1 MRSQSV
7 SYHGYRFPPD
17 IISHAVWLYYRFCL
31 SFRDAED
38 LLAQRGVTVTYET
51 IRQWCQRFGPVYA
64 RQLRRRRGRMGD
76 TWHLDEVFVTIQ
88 GRQQYLWRAVDED
101 GDVLDILVQSHRN
114 RRAAVRFF
122 RKLLKTQ
129 GRIPRRLITH
139 QLRSYAAACRTVM
152 PSVVHVTDQYA
163 NNRAEVSHQARCVSG
178 SARCGASRRP
188 PTCNGSRR
196 YTELCR
202 ISFESGDIYCGRG
215 TTACS
220 ESGRSSNG
228 MRRRVRAERARAN
241 DLEAEQ
247 RTVHTKLTVPS
258 VMLAVGLCVLQEAR
272 NKNDPFFGV
281 APLPPT

>member
-1 MRSQSV
+1 MRSQSA

-129 GRIPRRLITH
+129 GRIPRRLITD

-163 NNRAEVSHQARCVSG
+163 NNRAEVSHQPTRQRERQMRRFAPAAHVQRF
-178 SARCGASRRP
+178 ASVHGVVLNFFRVGQHLLRSTP
-188 PTCNGSRR
+188 DRV
-196 YTELCR
+196 L
-202 ISFESGDIYCGRG
+202 RG
-215 TTACS
+215 ERA
-220 ESGRSSNG
+220 SNG
-228 MRRRVRAERARAN
+228 VRRRVRAERARAN
-241 DLEAEQ
+241 DLEAEP
-247 RTVHTKLTVPS
+247 RTVHTKLTVPLGGNAL
-258 VMLAVGLCVLQEAR
+258 VILPWPCYFHLAMVIA
-272 NKNDPFFGV
+272 
-281 APLPPT
+281 